1 MRAIVLSLYLTVGL
15 VPVALRS
22 GEATPPQQKRKSIE
36 ERFKQLDRN
45 GDGKISKDEAPRW
58 RSFTEVDKSGDGIV
72 TLEEARPYFQQR
84 NAGQAANATS
94 PIEPVT
100 VQYAE
105 APKGVDPN
113 QLSLDLYMPKGA
125 KNDPVMVY
133 IHGGGWQR
141 GDKKAVGQKVAFFSG
156 MGWGFVSINYRLLP
170 AGKHPVN
177 VQDVAR
183 ALAWVHN
190 HIGEKGGD
198 PKKLFLMGH
207 SAGAHLAALVAT
219 DDRHLKAVGKD
230 LTILKGVIPL
240 DTNAYD
246 LPTLMKTRSTGLY
259 GQVFGKDPKIWH
271 DASPA
276 VHVAEAKGIPPFL
289 ICYSRGMRT
298 NPDPARKANA
308 EGFAKLLRAAK
319 IKTEVVDT
327 SDRNHGEINARFG
340 DPKDEKVTGKAKQF
354 LHSLQ

>member
-1 MRAIVLSLYLTVGL
+1 MRAIVISLCLAVGL

-58 RSFTEVDKSGDGIV
+58 RSFTEVDKSGDGNV
-72 TLEEARPYFQQR
+72 TLEEARQYFQQR
-84 NAGQAANATS
+84 NAGLATHATS

-113 QLSLDLYMPKGA
+113 QLSLDLYMPKKA
-125 KNDPVMVY
+125 QSAPVMVY

-141 GDKKAVGQKVAFFSG
+141 GDKKAVGQKVTFFSG

-183 ALAWVHN
+183 ALAWVHD

-198 PKKLFLMGH
+198 PKRLFLMGH

-219 DDRHLKAVGKD
+219 DGRHLEAAGKN
-230 LTILKGVIPL
+230 LTILNGVIPL
-240 DTNAYD
+240 DTNVYD
-246 LPTLMKTRSTGLY
+246 LPTLMKTRSTELY
-259 GQVFGKDPKIWH
+259 GQVFGRDPKVWR
-271 DASPA
+271 DASPTA
-276 VHVAEAKGIPPFL
+276 HVAEGKGIPPFL
-289 ICYSRGMRT
+289 ICYSRGMRSI
-298 NPDPARKANA
+298 PDPARKTNA
-308 EGFAKLLRAAK
+308 ENFAKILQTAK
-319 IKTEVVDT
+319 IKAEVVDA

-340 DPKDEKVTGKAKQF
+340 DPKDEKVTGKAKRF
-354 LHSLQ
+354 LDSLL